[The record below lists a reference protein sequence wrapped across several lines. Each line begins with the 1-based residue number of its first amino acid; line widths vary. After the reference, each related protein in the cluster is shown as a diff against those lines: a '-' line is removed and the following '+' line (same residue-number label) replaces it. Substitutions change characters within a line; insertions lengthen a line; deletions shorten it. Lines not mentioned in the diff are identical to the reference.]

1 MDSLYIDWCW
11 IHVSMTSIRKVVP
24 LWKLPSF
31 QCREDEAI
39 HHGSR
44 GIRYLF
50 NWRCLP
56 YCTQSWKDSS
66 AIFSSNMVMI
76 VPMVVEIWL
85 EATGCT
91 IAEVAMVWLLRV
103 VGRWCWVAKNVAG
116 RDKNV
121 AGRGYAHGVCKIF
134 FVPGTQL
141 ELGRK
146 LVGNALEYPKWVL
159 KMGWGTQKSLPAEIA

>member
-1 MDSLYIDWCW
+1 M
-11 IHVSMTSIRKVVP
+11 VV
-24 LWKLPSF
+24 
-31 QCREDEAI
+31 
-39 HHGSR
+39 G
-44 GIRYLF
+44 GILYLF
-50 NWRCLP
+50 NRRCLP

-66 AIFSSNMVMI
+66 AIFSLNMVMI

-85 EATGCT
+85 EAAGCT

-103 VGRWCWVAKNVAG
+103 VGRWCWVDKNVAG

-121 AGRGYAHGVCKIF
+121 AGRGYANGVCKIF

-146 LVGNALEYPKWVL
+146 LAGNALEYPKWVL
-159 KMGWGTQKSLPAEIA
+159 KMGWGTQKSLPAEIAWGVRLEEEPFLERGFWRRVDVKCDYLSWAILLSQSTELT